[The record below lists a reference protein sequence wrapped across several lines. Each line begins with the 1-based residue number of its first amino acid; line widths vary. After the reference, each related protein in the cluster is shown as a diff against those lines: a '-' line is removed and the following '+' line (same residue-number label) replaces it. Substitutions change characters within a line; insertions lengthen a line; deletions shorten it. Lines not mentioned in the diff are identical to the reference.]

1 MDDTGTGRSCAN
13 GGLSRNTCPPMVLGR
28 LLLLRLRGAPSSS
41 WLAGA
46 WPGTPVPALGDLG
59 TPLSWCPEVRDSGVP
74 VASPATLL
82 SALFVQGGRNRLDRW
97 QGLAQASCQIPFP
110 WSHRR
115 LGVGARELFWRQG
128 SLTPWPF
135 LLPSSCPRTAAGGL
149 GGVPSPAGG
158 QQSGSWPEAYSATL
172 SLSQPPR
179 PA

>member
-1 MDDTGTGRSCAN
+1 
-13 GGLSRNTCPPMVLGR
+13 MVLGR
-28 LLLLRLRGAPSSS
+28 LLLLRLRGAPSRS
-41 WLAGA
+41 WLAGT
-46 WPGTPVPALGDLG
+46 WPGAPVPALGDSGAPSPGALKCGTLG
-59 TPLSWCPEVRDSGVP
+59 CLWLAQPP
-74 VASPATLL
+74 LL
-82 SALFVQGGRNRLDRW
+82 SALFVQGGRNRLDGW

-115 LGVGARELFWRQG
+115 LGVGARELSRRQG

-158 QQSGSWPEAYSATL
+158 QQTGSWPEAYSATL